1 MKRIVRLTESDMVR
15 LIKKVLQEQMQ
26 QKPEDMVIEC
36 FTENMTLR
44 DATKI
49 PTSCMTIGLK
59 VITSKRPP
67 NPITDGQ
74 EFLSCANDL
83 ARLVQKDPSYAIEKI
98 TSVAQCIIKK
108 ASSPVMS

>member
-1 MKRIVRLTESDMVR
+1 MKKIIRLTESDMVR

-59 VITSKRPP
+59 VITTKRLP
-67 NPITDGQ
+67 NPLTDGQ
-74 EFLSCANDL
+74 KLWSCANDL
-83 ARLVQKDPSYAIEKI
+83 AELVQKDPDYAFEKL